1 MKKII
6 AVSICT
12 LLGVALGYFAAPI
25 ASMSYIQSSEP
36 DMFSAFMLAMVDSSI
51 ACNCENQPASES
63 IKTVT
68 DDLALLQRWRNQ
80 NPNSVQLKQEIGLAE
95 IHLSRLDQE
104 LGQQGQADE
113 NMKRAQAELAALG
126 WKNVSAAHLIA
137 VTKQLDSEYQRPNQ
151 PSKATLSK
159 KLAIAR

>member
-6 AVSICT
+6 TVSICT
-12 LLGVALGYFAAPI
+12 LLGVAFGYFAAPV
-25 ASMSYIQSSEP
+25 ASMSFIQSTEP
-36 DMFSAFMLAMVDSSI
+36 DMFGAFMLATIDSSI

-68 DDLALLQRWRNQ
+68 NDLALLERWRNQ

-95 IHLSRLDQE
+95 VHLSRLDQE
-104 LGQQGQADE
+104 LGQQSQADE
-113 NMKRAQAELAALG
+113 NIKHAQVELAALD

-137 VTKQLDSEYQRPNQ
+137 LTKQLDSEYQRPYQ
-151 PSKATLSK
+151 PSKPAAPK
-159 KLAIAR
+159 KLAVAH

>member
-12 LLGVALGYFAAPI
+12 LLGVAFGYFAAPI
-25 ASMSYIQSSEP
+25 ASMSYIQSREP
-36 DMFSAFMLAMVDSSI
+36 DMFGAFMLATIDSSI
-51 ACNCENQPASES
+51 ACNCENQPASGS

-68 DDLALLQRWRNQ
+68 DDLAILQRRRNQ

-95 IHLSRLDQE
+95 VHLSRLDQE
-104 LGQQGQADE
+104 LGQQSQADE
-113 NMKRAQAELAALG
+113 NIKQAQAELGALG

-137 VTKQLDSEYQRPNQ
+137 LTKQLDSKYKNPNQ
-151 PSKATLSK
+151 PNSTAAPK
-159 KLAIAR
+159 KLAVAR